1 MFPLRQCPGETPSR
15 KHGWIQLQ
23 VREPPWKVGA
33 DQGQLSKV
41 PCAAQTLAGCTLS
54 SAAPFSPPQCPPGT
68 SPLGPLGSDLPSPT
82 LSFLCL
88 HAHAFCPQF
97 PPPTLSSR
105 CEQVPTP
112 LGPASRPEPS
122 SAFTSIG
129 SSDLTPEPAGAMG
142 PGREM
147 AAGST
152 GAFLRPARDRETTK
166 HSPVSRAAPGGLRT
180 KSGDV
185 CDCGSWMLLARGR
198 RGPGWGS
205 ESHTAW
211 GGGKPR
217 VVQAPELI
225 VAGFR
230 QPAAQTERGAHGRH
244 PGPSRTH

>member
-1 MFPLRQCPGETPSR
+1 MDGSSCRSERPPGRWELTRASSPGSPARPRPLQGAHCPVQP
-15 KHGWIQLQ
+15 
-23 VREPPWKVGA
+23 A
-33 DQGQLSKV
+33 
-41 PCAAQTLAGCTLS
+41 

-68 SPLGPLGSDLPSPT
+68 SRLGPLDSDPPSPT

-88 HAHAFCPQF
+88 RAPAFRPQF
-97 PPPTLSSR
+97 PPPTLSSH
-105 CEQVPTP
+105 CEQVRTP

-122 SAFTSIG
+122 SAFASVG

-142 PGREM
+142 PGRES

-152 GAFLRPARDRETTK
+152 GTFLRPGRDREITK
-166 HSPVSRAAPGGLRT
+166 HSPVSRAAPGAHRT

-205 ESHTAW
+205 ESHTAR
-211 GGGKPR
+211 GGQEPR
-217 VVQAPELI
+217 VVQAPELT

-230 QPAAQTERGAHGRH
+230 QPAAQIERWAHGRQ
-244 PGPSRTH
+244 PGPPRTH